1 MASVCSISG
10 ASLASTNPE
19 KRARIL
25 FPFHDTANSL
35 PFHWNETNKSTFQA
49 HDTFERVGAYWRATM
64 LFKISTTYTLWSAQH
79 RFLLAFDQF
88 VNRSFIN
95 FFAYRRYLT
104 QKCVLVARSRLKVLF
119 RSFLDYTQQIK
130 EQEKNRSTNCC
141 SRACQWL

>member
-1 MASVCSISG
+1 MWLAFAQFPEPLSPQLTQKSG
-10 ASLASTNPE
+10 PGYFSPSTI
-19 KRARIL
+19 RQIL
-25 FPFHDTANSL
+25 FRFIGMKLINQRSKHTILSS
-35 PFHWNETNKSTFQA
+35 E
-49 HDTFERVGAYWRATM
+49 YWRATM

-119 RSFLDYTQQIK
+119 RSLDYTQQIK